1 MTSTSRTH
9 SGRTVLTL
17 LCAWAV
23 VLVMH
28 GAVPFVSTPT
38 LGQAVWSTGFA
49 QSFANQSIWSIFATN
64 FGAPAPAAMA
74 FGLPGAMLTGLFIR
88 MGLPP
93 PDAYSAMVACWMGL
107 AFVGARALAMHWSV
121 SPRLAWVA
129 AFAWMSMPV
138 TWAHAGYSMLSI
150 GIALLPLY
158 LLQTVQQVAPG
169 NAGSASDWRIVVRQ
183 MMSYPLISTLA
194 VFMDGYSFMFFAI
207 GGTILLASAWLVG
220 SPAHRHRLTWI
231 ALPLHTTSLLLAYL
245 LYGWF
250 IGKSSYSAPAMDVFR
265 GWGADLTFFIQP
277 SQGVHWIADWLG
289 WSKERSTDRYYGDD
303 SVWITT
309 FCMPVL
315 LAGFWAFWRLPRH
328 RPVTLGLICMVV
340 AGFYMALG
348 PSIKLNAI
356 KPQGNVAQT
365 MPAEA
370 GLAPTGSEFISSKL
384 PGLNNMRASYRWTAL
399 AVFGAWGLLVLA
411 LASPQRHTKSVAL
424 LLTCGVVLL
433 NLPAIPD
440 KLENDIRSR
449 SMFFQIEKDLVDPM
463 RSDLR
468 HGERVAF
475 LPWRNDFL
483 VNYVAAR
490 LGIVAFN
497 IGGDK
502 NLEHARQSWPVWMRG
517 FREATFDEQF
527 VDRVLMLLA
536 SREADAVILP
546 HMNMLLAAHEWP
558 YPANLKVQVRSVA
571 KAFEQEGMVKVSEHP
586 LYTSVRLKSVRTDRP
601 TGPNITMR
609 LKQICL
615 PPVCLKQDGF
625 GESTDTHVGQLKD
638 GRLHTSATQG
648 YLLFGPR
655 VAMNPGSYQ
664 LTLKGTSTQ
673 DSGKSWVEISSK
685 DGALIH
691 GRYKLGP
698 PNGSVLL
705 QTTVAVPSSIHTLE
719 IRVFVESTD
728 EIQLDGYEL
737 RPSAS

>member
-1 MTSTSRTH
+1 
-9 SGRTVLTL
+9 
-17 LCAWAV
+17 
-23 VLVMH
+23 
-28 GAVPFVSTPT
+28 
-38 LGQAVWSTGFA
+38 
-49 QSFANQSIWSIFATN
+49 
-64 FGAPAPAAMA
+64 MA
-74 FGLPGAMLTGLFIR
+74 FGLPGAMLTGVFIR
-88 MGLPP
+88 LGMPP

-107 AFVGARALAMHWSV
+107 AFVAARALATHWSV

-158 LLQTVQQVAPG
+158 LLQTVQLVAPE
-169 NAGSASDWRIVVRQ
+169 NAGSVSDWRTHMRQ
-183 MMSYPLISTLA
+183 MMSYPLISILA

-207 GGTILLASAWLVG
+207 GGSLLLACAWLVG
-220 SPAHRHRLTWI
+220 TPAHRQRLTWM

-250 IGKSSYSAPAMDVFR
+250 IGKSSYSAPSMDVFR

-277 SQGVHWIADWLG
+277 TQGVHWIPDWLG
-289 WSKERSTDRYYGDD
+289 WSKERSTERYYGDD

-309 FCMPVL
+309 FCTPIF
-315 LAGFWAFWRLPRH
+315 LAGLWAFWRLPRH
-328 RPVTLGLICMVV
+328 RTVTLGLICMLV

-356 KPQGNVAQT
+356 KPLGHVEQT

-370 GLAPTGSEFISSKL
+370 GLAPTGSELMSAKL
-384 PGLNNMRASYRWTAL
+384 PGFNNMRASYRWTAL

-424 LLTCGVVLL
+424 LLICGVVLL
-433 NLPAIPD
+433 NLPSIPD
-440 KLENDIRSR
+440 KLERDIRSR
-449 SMFFQIEKDLVDPM
+449 SKFFQIEKDLVDHM

-468 HGERVAF
+468 PGERVAF

-502 NLEHARQSWPVWMRG
+502 NLEHARQFWPVWMSG
-517 FREATFDEQF
+517 FKAETFDEQF

-536 SREADAVILP
+536 SREADTVILP

-558 YPANLKVQVRSVA
+558 YPADLKAQVRSVV
-571 KAFEQEGMVKVSEHP
+571 KAFEQEGMVVVSEHP
-586 LYTSVRLKSVRTDRP
+586 LYTSVRLKNVRTDRP
-601 TGPNITMR
+601 ADPNIAMR

-615 PPVCLKQDGF
+615 PPICLKQDGF
-625 GESTDTHVGQLKD
+625 GEGNDTHVGQLKE
-638 GRLHTSATQG
+638 GRLLTSG
-648 YLLFGPR
+648 KPGFLLFGPR
-655 VAMNPGSYQ
+655 VTMNPGSYQ
-664 LTLKGTSTQ
+664 LTLKGTSTH
-673 DSGKSWVEISSK
+673 DSGTSWVEVSSK
-685 DGALIH
+685 DGTLIH
-691 GRYKLGP
+691 GRYKLIP
-698 PNGSVLL
+698 SNDSMLL
-705 QTTVAVPSSIHTLE
+705 QTQVVISTSTQTLE

-728 EIQLDGYEL
+728 ELQLEGYVF
-737 RPSAS
+737 RPSIK